1 MEWNGME
8 WNGIF
13 SNKYVNTN
21 MDCVKHCQDIQ
32 DKIYQI
38 ITYKRDLQTNIK
50 DRLTPE
56 ITKTAKELEAKYEK
70 LSDELK
76 LCMADC
82 ERRNRD
88 SSVSVKENVLPID
101 EDLRNELKKFD
112 SDDDDDLNGGG
123 NKRRPR
129 VPRRRRSLQN
139 RTHRQPRQTRRNQR
153 RNTRR
158 RNARRHR
165 TRSDRK

>member
-1 MEWNGME
+1 MEWNE
-8 WNGIF
+8 IF
-13 SNKYVNTN
+13 SNKYINTN
-21 MDCVKHCQDIQ
+21 MNCNKYCQDIQ
-32 DKIYQI
+32 NKINQI
-38 ITYKRDLQTNIK
+38 ITDKQTFQTNIK

-56 ITKTAKELEAKYEK
+56 ITERAKELDDKYEN

-88 SSVSVKENVLPID
+88 SSFSVKENVLPID

-112 SDDDDDLNGGG
+112 SDDDDLDGG

-129 VPRRRRSLQN
+129 VPRRRRRSLRN

-158 RNARRHR
+158 RNSRRHR